1 MGDIHDPVADSI
13 GVTGEGTPLKSEIGE
28 VNQALVTDLR
38 GKDKPEIIF
47 SKKKAVY
54 IAVGAAKKMIGFI

>member
-1 MGDIHDPVADSI
+1 MGDIHNPVPDSMA
-13 GVTGEGTPLKSEIGE
+13 VTGENAPLKSEIGE
-28 VNQALVTDLR
+28 VNQLLVRGLR

>member
-1 MGDIHDPVADSI
+1 MGDIHDPVADSMA
-13 GVTGEGTPLKSEIGE
+13 VTGEGAPLKSEIGE
-28 VNQALVTDLR
+28 INQLPVRGLG

-54 IAVGAAKKMIGFI
+54 IAVGTAKKMIGFI

>member
-1 MGDIHDPVADSI
+1 MGDIHNPVADSMA
-13 GVTGEGTPLKSEIGE
+13 VTGEGAPLKSEIGE
-28 VNQALVTDLR
+28 INYIVVADLR
-38 GKDKPEIIF
+38 RKEKPEIIF